1 MSVTPPPLP
10 RTTDRVVNDNHDTA
24 GAADRFSWLLLYFQ
38 VVFDRFD
45 SGGMGFLSAADAR
58 AALEY
63 MGRDVATEACAS
75 WLADKEREQRS
86 GGGTSFVDFTT
97 A

>member
-1 MSVTPPPLP
+1 M
-10 RTTDRVVNDNHDTA
+10 RVA
-24 GAADRFSWLLLYFQ
+24 Q

-45 SGGMGFLSAADAR
+45 HAGAGALPVADAR

-63 MGRDVATEACAS
+63 MGRDVNTEACAA
-75 WLADKEREQRS
+75 WLVDMRKRGS
-86 GGGTSFVDFTT
+86 TITFVDFTT

>member
-1 MSVTPPPLP
+1 MQPPLLP
-10 RTTDRVVNDNHDTA
+10 RTSARVVHDSHDTA
-24 GAADRFSWLLLYFQ
+24 GAPPTATLDLFFSFQ

-45 SGGMGFLSAADAR
+45 SGGMGFLSAIDAR

-63 MGRDVATEACAS
+63 MGRDVTTEACAS